1 MINENYLDNLT
12 KQYNDL
18 LQKYQGVRPSWVSTD
33 LAILREKIREFERY
47 DG

>member
-1 MINENYLDNLT
+1 MTNENYLDNLT
-12 KQYNDL
+12 KQYNAL